1 METTIVT
8 NRPINNNLGSMTLQ
22 KLHTV
27 LKDRESKELPDKVIP
42 MSELR
47 VDDDLNIVVPG
58 DGSYQMNSWARSQLN
73 SLLGLKFDRWFENTS
88 LEEKAFE
95 LNRRFARATNSIKL
109 RATSDFSSANP
120 YIRSD
125 GVIQA
130 FVSPNFSVIPDS
142 LVCELLLY
150 KECHDIISASIT
162 EKTVSFQLKIT
173 EFDNPK
179 SQSVGKLYGALSITN
194 SNTGYASL
202 TLDCHLYRLLCS
214 NGMSTAIDGA
224 NLLKRKHC
232 GSAAEDTM
240 YSLLTS
246 MRDIKDRLQMS
257 VDTLNNSQ
265 NYKVAD
271 IENDIATIIRQAR
284 LSRKL
289 APTFIEAWHKEPM
302 ETVFGIT
309 NAITDSET
317 HKLLELQPEE
327 RRQLQDAAADYMAK
341 HVY

>member
-8 NRPINNNLGSMTLQ
+8 NKPSNNLGSMTLQ
-22 KLHTV
+22 ELHKV
-27 LKDRESKELPDKVIP
+27 LKDRESMELPDKVIP
-42 MSELR
+42 MSALT
-47 VDDDLNIVVPG
+47 VDDDLNVIVPG
-58 DGSYQMNSWARSQLN
+58 EGSYQMNSWARSQLS

-88 LEEKAFE
+88 REEKAYE
-95 LNRRFARATNSIKL
+95 LNRRFARATNSIKI
-109 RATSDFSSANP
+109 RATSDISSANP
-120 YIRSD
+120 HIRSD
-125 GVIQA
+125 GVIKA

-142 LVCELLLY
+142 LICELLLY
-150 KECHDIISASIT
+150 QQWQDVISASVT

-173 EFDNPK
+173 EFENSK
-179 SQSVGKLYGALSITN
+179 SQQVGKLYGALSLVN
-194 SNTGYASL
+194 SNTGFASL
-202 TLDCHLYRLLCS
+202 TVDCHLYRLLCS
-214 NGMSTAIDGA
+214 NGMSSSIDGA
-224 NLLKRKHC
+224 NLLKRKHF

-257 VDTLNNSQ
+257 VDTLNASQ
-265 NYKVAD
+265 NYRVAD
-271 IENDIATIIRQAR
+271 VEHDIATIIRQAR

-327 RRQLQDAAADYMAK
+327 SRQLQDAAADYMAK

>member
-1 METTIVT
+1 METTIIT
-8 NRPINNNLGSMTLQ
+8 NNTSNNLGSMTLQ
-22 KLHTV
+22 ELHAI

-42 MSELR
+42 MSALT
-47 VDDDLNIVVPG
+47 VDDDLNIIVP
-58 DGSYQMNSWARSQLN
+58 DEGSYQMNQWARSQLS
-73 SLLGLKFDRWFENTS
+73 SLLGLKFDRWFENAS
-88 LEEKAFE
+88 PDEKAYE
-95 LNRRFARATNSIKL
+95 LNRRFARSAASVKL
-109 RATSDFSSANP
+109 RATSDLSKANP
-120 YIRSD
+120 YVKTD
-125 GVIQA
+125 GIIQA

-224 NLLKRKHC
+224 NLLKRKHF

-265 NYKVAD
+265 NYRVAD
-271 IENDIATIIRQAR
+271 VEHDIATIIRQAR
-284 LSRKL
+284 LTRKL

-317 HKLLELQPEE
+317 HKLLELEPEE
-327 RRQLQDAAADYMAK
+327 SRQLQDAAADYMAK